1 MNICVAIMDDEK
13 IFCDDLSERLKN
25 WGKDTKNSVD
35 ISVFNKSEDFI
46 SAWEKQKDFDII
58 FLDIKMG
65 ENSLSGMEVA
75 HHIRNNGS
83 NSPIVFLTS
92 ILDYMSEGY
101 RVEAFR
107 YLLKPLNEAD
117 FLECMDNVYLKVQKR
132 GNKYLFLKM
141 SDQKYLRIPY
151 EDILFIEGARNYVDI
166 TTKQDTYHY
175 RITLSELQKLLPAQF
190 VKCHRSIIINI
201 ENVDGVE
208 RDGVIFG
215 EKKQYISERYRGEIQ
230 KCYMQYFG

>member
-65 ENSLSGMEVA
+65 ENSLNGMEVA

-132 GNKYLFLKM
+132 GNKYLFL
-141 SDQKYLRIPY
+141 
-151 EDILFIEGARNYVDI
+151 
-166 TTKQDTYHY
+166 
-175 RITLSELQKLLPAQF
+175 ITLSELQKLLPAQF